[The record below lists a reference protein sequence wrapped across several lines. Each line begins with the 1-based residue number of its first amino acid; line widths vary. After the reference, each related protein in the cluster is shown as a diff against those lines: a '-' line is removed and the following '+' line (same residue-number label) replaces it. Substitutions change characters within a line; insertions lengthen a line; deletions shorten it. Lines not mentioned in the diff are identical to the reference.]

1 MAMTSRQ
8 SKLILCLVLAVIV
21 TACSL
26 KSVYNR
32 LDYLIPSY
40 VEGMVSLDEVLE
52 EKVEQRA
59 QLLINWHRNTQLKKY
74 AQLLRTFQ
82 QDIGPQLTEERLLQ
96 HIATIEAFWNSLSLK
111 LNEEMT
117 ELLPLLDAQ
126 QRLEL
131 FESITEK
138 NEDFQE
144 EYVDIDEQERVELY
158 TDRMLDNYESWLGEL
173 SEAQERAVKKAAAGL
188 HSSAEL
194 RLQKRKLWQNSIQR
208 ILESNDDSRDKSQRL
223 REFFENFRIDDAELA
238 AATETNKRVIAQ
250 LTVQIIDDL
259 SVAQKQYFFN
269 KTGEYIRIFTELA
282 ENR

>member
-1 MAMTSRQ
+1 MTSCQ
-8 SKLILCLVLAVIV
+8 SKLILCLALVTMV

-32 LDYLIPSY
+32 LDYLIPAY

-52 EKVEQRA
+52 EKVEQRSK
-59 QLLINWHRNTQLKKY
+59 LLINWHRNTQLTKY
-74 AQLLRTFQ
+74 AQLLRTLQ
-82 QDIGPQLTEERLLQ
+82 QDAGPQLNDERVLQ
-96 HIATIEAFWNSLSLK
+96 HISTIEAFWKSLLQK

-117 ELLPLLDAQ
+117 ELLPLLDEQ

-144 EYVDIDEQERVELY
+144 EYVDTDEEERVELY
-158 TDRMLDNYESWLGEL
+158 TDNLLDSYENWLGEL
-173 SEAQERAVKKAAAGL
+173 TEVQSRAVKKAAARL

-194 RLQKRKLWQNSIQR
+194 RLQQRKRWQNSIQL
-208 ILESNDDSRDKSQRL
+208 ILDSTDDSRDKSQLL
-223 REFFENFRIDDAELA
+223 REFFERFSINDAEIS

-250 LTVQIIDDL
+250 LTVQIVHVL
-259 SVAQKQYFFN
+259 NVEQKQYFFN
-269 KTGEYIRIFTELA
+269 KTDKYIRMFTELA